1 MLLACLSYWQGII
14 LGEIKENRDRLKP
27 LSMHGHKLEDVL
39 RAFMKVKPEK
49 REEKK
54 KESK

>member
-1 MLLACLSYWQGII
+1 